1 MHYRALKYGIN
12 ASSYWKTNYAYR
24 YGAHH
29 IDIMDKLANYQP
41 SAFAS
46 LDEIASMLG
55 FPGKMGM
62 SGSKVWDTYL
72 EGGIQEIRDYCETDV
87 LNTFL
92 VYLQFE
98 MMRGHLTPEAYE
110 QECQKVREFLGKS
123 NKAHLKA
130 FLEAWY

>member
-1 MHYRALKYGIN
+1 
-12 ASSYWKTNYAYR
+12 
-24 YGAHH
+24 
-29 IDIMDKLANYQP
+29 MDKLANYQP